1 MMVKA
6 KTTLLLLAA
15 APFSFSD
22 SLAQIMVP
30 RNNDQDLALV
40 SDANEGSSSSS
51 TSDAILKSVK

>member
-1 MMVKA
+1 MIVKA

-30 RNNDQDLALV
+30 RNNDALV

-51 TSDAILKSVK
+51 TSDAIFKSVK